1 MAKLFHD
8 ICVEKT
14 GVSEGK
20 PWVHS
25 AICQSAF
32 GHFQSQEQQ
41 LQKKNNACNN
51 SQRQSR
57 SSAMERYTRMRSSN
71 ATWIACSMS
80 SRWWTTTGM
89 CIWIPFSIQYLT
101 LYATKW
107 SACPSTVLI
116 RKAIIC
122 VKRPG
127 GSTSAG
133 RRLIPRCVYGISCV
147 SPQRMLITFYSPHI
161 LALLFA
167 VSCAYPNPLYH
178 YIFSFTGAGPYLSGI
193 LLITP

>member
-20 PWVHS
+20 LWVHS
-25 AICQSAF
+25 AICQSAA
-32 GHFQSQEQQ
+32 GHSQSQRQQ
-41 LQKKNNACNN
+41 LQQQCLQHN

-57 SSAMERYTRMRSSN
+57 SSAMGRYTRMRSSS

-80 SRWWTTTGM
+80 SRWWTTMGM
-89 CIWIPFSIQYLT
+89 CIWIPYSIQYLT
-101 LYATKW
+101 PYAIKW
-107 SACPSTVLI
+107 SACPSTAHI
-116 RKAIIC
+116 RRAIIC

-133 RRLIPRCVYGISCV
+133 KRLIPRWVYDIASLGRQQTI
-147 SPQRMLITFYSPHI
+147 ITLYSPHV

-167 VSCAYPNPLYH
+167 VSCAYPKRLYRLI
-178 YIFSFTGAGPYLSGI
+178 YLFITGAGS
-193 LLITP
+193 

>member
-25 AICQSAF
+25 AICQSAI
-32 GHFQSQEQQ
+32 GHFQSQKQQ

-57 SSAMERYTRMRSSN
+57 SSAMGRSTRMRSSS

-107 SACPSTVLI
+107 SACRSTAHI

-193 LLITP
+193 ILITP